1 MKQTRILSYFN
12 QDLFAIN
19 HDLQLLRQIMVKPII
34 LVVAAIPAI
43 VAILIAIPLIT
54 KSDIPYSAS
63 NSNDVIEIEYSHYQ
77 LKKISFGVTE
87 RIGSQKTEILLIKN
101 NGDMKYTVT
110 ENDYPKPDIVS
121 HLDEQKLNKLK
132 ALIKETGFMSI
143 PSESF
148 PIRENVT
155 DFQKSNIKITLNGKI
170 NQISWPEQNATD
182 KFIPPIISMVESQ
195 LDKIAEQISE

>member
-1 MKQTRILSYFN
+1 
-12 QDLFAIN
+12 
-19 HDLQLLRQIMVKPII
+19 MVKPIVLAI
-34 LVVAAIPAI
+34 AAIPAI

-63 NSNDVIEIEYSHYQ
+63 NPNDVIEIEYTKHQ

-87 RIGSQKTEILLIKN
+87 RVGAQKTEILLIKN
-101 NGDMKYTVT
+101 DGEIKYTVT
-110 ENDYPKPDIVS
+110 EDGYPKPDIRS
-121 HLDEQKLNKLK
+121 HLDDEKLRKLK

-143 PSESF
+143 PPESF
-148 PIRENVT
+148 LIRDNVT
-155 DFQKSNIKITLNGKI
+155 DFQKSNIKITLNGRV
-170 NQISWPEQNATD
+170 NQINWPEQNATD